1 MTRLTQE
8 ERRARR
14 EKIAQFAHRHGAA
27 KAVEKFEVG
36 RTLVTTACQE
46 FGLVPKQVAPSR
58 TFDKSRLRL
67 IAALIRGDVP
77 YGELAERHGISRQA
91 VDQFAQ
97 KCADAGIPLAG
108 WDVLD

>member
-1 MTRLTQE
+1 MTGLTALRPWCFLVSPMTRLTQE

-58 TFDKSRLRL
+58 TFDKSRLRRA
-67 IAALIRGDVP
+67 IAMGGTCSANRP
-77 YGELAERHGISRQA
+77 SSR
-91 VDQFAQ
+91 
-97 KCADAGIPLAG
+97 AGSSRPARAS
-108 WDVLD
+108 